1 MTNMNSAHGTKVDYY
16 ELSKTKKLI
25 LDVNLMF
32 TNSPEVFTFSGLS
45 GLEVSGHPLT
55 FYLHIDSFFYIVDIE
70 NY

>member
-1 MTNMNSAHGTKVDYY
+1 
-16 ELSKTKKLI
+16 
-25 LDVNLMF
+25 MF
-32 TNSPEVFTFSGLS
+32 TNSPEVFRFSWLS